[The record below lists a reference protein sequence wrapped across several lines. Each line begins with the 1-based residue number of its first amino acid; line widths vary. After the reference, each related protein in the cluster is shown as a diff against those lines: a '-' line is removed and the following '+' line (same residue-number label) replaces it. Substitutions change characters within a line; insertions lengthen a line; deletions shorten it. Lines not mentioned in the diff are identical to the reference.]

1 MTDGPDQ
8 TPFLI
13 GAERSGTTLLRIML
27 DHHPELAFRNEFE
40 FAVDLVGDDGS
51 FPPMDAYV
59 RFLGLSRTFSMSGFE
74 IDRQLAYPDLVKS
87 FLEQKRR
94 RDGKRLV
101 GATVH
106 RHFHRILT
114 IWPDARFI
122 HLIRDGRD
130 VARSR
135 IREGWA
141 GNGWVAAHEWVEVER
156 EIDRLA
162 ERVGPGRMV
171 EVRYEELL
179 ADPEGQL
186 SRICGF
192 LGLDYAPAMLDFEG
206 DSTYRRPDP
215 RFAQRWRSEASP
227 RQVALIESVQ
237 SDMLTRRGYELSG
250 NPPIRVGRL
259 RRWWLGLH
267 SRLVCTRFRM
277 KRYGLRLWASEI
289 VSRRLKMRRWAERTR
304 LAINEIQKR
313 HLK

>member
-1 MTDGPDQ
+1 MTDRTDQ

-51 FPPMDAYV
+51 FPPMDDYV
-59 RFLGLSRTFSMSGFE
+59 RFLRLSRTFSMSGFE

-101 GATVH
+101 GATIH

-114 IWPDARFI
+114 IWPGARFI

-141 GNGWVAAHEWVEVER
+141 GNGWAASHEWVQVER
-156 EIDRLA
+156 EIDRLID
-162 ERVGPGRMV
+162 RVGPDRVV
-171 EVRYEELL
+171 EIRYEDLL
-179 ADPEGQL
+179 ADPESEL
-186 SRICGF
+186 TRICGF
-192 LGLDYAPAMLDFEG
+192 LGLGWSPEMLEFEK
-206 DSTYRRPDP
+206 DSTYRKPDP

-227 RQVALIESVQ
+227 RQVALIEAVQ
-237 SDMLTRRGYELSG
+237 GEMLARRGYELSG
-250 NPPIRVGRL
+250 NPPHRVGRL
-259 RRWWLGLH
+259 GRWWLGLH
-267 SRLVCTRFRM
+267 SRLVCAWFRLR
-277 KRYGLRLWASEI
+277 RYGPRLWASEI
-289 VSRRLKMRRWAERTR
+289 ISRRLKMTRWQEKTR

>member
-1 MTDGPDQ
+1 MTGGTDQ

-51 FPPMDAYV
+51 FPPLDEYE
-59 RFLGLSRTFSMSGFE
+59 RFLRLSRTFSMSGFE
-74 IDRQLAYPDLVKS
+74 IDRQLSYPELVKS

-101 GATVH
+101 GATIH
-106 RHFHRILT
+106 RHFQRILT
-114 IWPDARFI
+114 IWPGARFI

-141 GNGWVAAHEWVEVER
+141 GNGWAAAHEWVQVER

-162 ERVGPGRMV
+162 ERVGPGRMI
-171 EVRYEELL
+171 EVRYEDLL
-179 ADPEGQL
+179 ADPEGEL

-192 LGLDYAPAMLDFEG
+192 LGLAYSSAMLDIEG

-215 RFAQRWRSEASP
+215 RFAQRWRSESSP
-227 RQVALIESVQ
+227 RQVALIEAVQ
-237 SDMLTRRGYELSG
+237 SEMLVHRGYALSDH
-250 NPPIRVGRL
+250 PPQRVGRL
-259 RRWWLGLH
+259 GRWWLNLH

-277 KRYGLRLWASEI
+277 RRYGLRLWASEI
-289 VSRRLKMRRWAERTR
+289 LSRRLKMNRWQERTR
-304 LAINEIQKR
+304 LAINEVQKR